1 MVNAMRYIRL
11 GVCICILLFVHNQIL
26 MADEAVNTDSITTEY
41 IRSIYIEKPKCA
53 LKLLDVAE
61 NKNSMPLRVI
71 DELRSLSYR
80 NLFMNK
86 LAYVYARKSYVLDSV
101 YQKDP
106 EHLLKMTVYLAELSF
121 LMSKYN
127 ESMNYALDGI
137 AQSKRLEDRV
147 SEARL
152 LYCIGENNRMLSF
165 KDKAYDYFDSAI
177 DLLKGRKGVKEIG
190 MLSSFYGGKM
200 SYLMTD
206 SLYEDASVMA
216 LEREKQIKKLETLP
230 DVPKGL
236 VDMQYGYLY
245 SKWAYN
251 CYMEKKYEQAEKY
264 FAMYQSTEYSR
275 TPDGKMYSIPY
286 LLVSKHYKQVID
298 NCQEFK
304 ELMRKQQDTI
314 NTQYMNV
321 LEREVQAYMGMGNY
335 KEAAVLQGAIIAI
348 TDSINNRDK
357 ENAALELNTMY
368 NTSEKE
374 DYIAKQAF
382 QLKIRNITLTF
393 LTCITLLALFVLWRM
408 WRFNHIIR
416 YKNKILAKFIN
427 ERLARKKD
435 GQSLNVDEQLMISQD
450 IEDESILFDN
460 QEEVADEASK
470 VSGEE
475 EENKKIFVELNRIVV
490 QDQLYLSSELS
501 REDLAQLVHLNNA
514 RFARMIKECTGTNF
528 NGYINDLRID
538 HAIKLL
544 KLHPNYTIR
553 AIADEAGFNSTP
565 ILYNLFKKKTGMTPY
580 EFKKAHESLK
590 NYAVQ
595 CSCMVKQFPVL
606 SVYSNK

>member
-1 MVNAMRYIRL
+1 MRYIRL

-26 MADEAVNTDSITTEY
+26 MADEGTNADSITTEY

-61 NKNSMPLRVI
+61 NKKSMPLRVI

-251 CYMEKKYEQAEKY
+251 CYMEKKYGQAEKY

-286 LLVSKHYKQVID
+286 LLASKHYKQVID
-298 NCQEFK
+298 NSQEFK

-314 NTQYMNV
+314 NAQYMNV

-335 KEAAVLQGAIIAI
+335 KEAAILQGAIIAI

-368 NTSEKE
+368 DTSEKE

-382 QLKIRNITLTF
+382 QLKVRNITLTF
-393 LTCITLLALFVLWRM
+393 LTCITLLTLFVLWRM

-435 GQSLNVDEQLMISQD
+435 SQSLDIDEQLMISQD
-450 IEDESILFDN
+450 IEDESILFGD
-460 QEEVADEASK
+460 QEEISDETGKA
-470 VSGEE
+470 SGEE
-475 EENKKIFVELNRIVV
+475 EENKKIFIELNRIVV

-538 HAIKLL
+538 YAIKLL

-553 AIADEAGFNSTP
+553 AIADEVGFNSTP

-580 EFKKAHESLK
+580 EFKKAQESL
-590 NYAVQ
+590 
-595 CSCMVKQFPVL
+595 
-606 SVYSNK
+606 

>member
-1 MVNAMRYIRL
+1 MVDAMRYIRL

-26 MADEAVNTDSITTEY
+26 MADEATNADSITTEY

-61 NKNSMPLRVI
+61 NKKSMPLRVI

-106 EHLLKMTVYLAELSF
+106 GHLLKMTVYLAELSF

-177 DLLKGRKGVKEIG
+177 DLLKGRKGVKEIE

-251 CYMEKKYEQAEKY
+251 CYMEKKYGQAEKY

-286 LLVSKHYKQVID
+286 LLASKHYKQVID
-298 NCQEFK
+298 NSQEFK

-314 NTQYMNV
+314 NAQYMNV

-335 KEAAVLQGAIIAI
+335 KEAAILQGAIIAI

-368 NTSEKE
+368 DTSEKE

-382 QLKIRNITLTF
+382 QLKVRNITLTF
-393 LTCITLLALFVLWRM
+393 LTCITLLTLFVLWRM

-435 GQSLNVDEQLMISQD
+435 SQSLDIDEQLMISQD
-450 IEDESILFDN
+450 IEDESILFGD
-460 QEEVADEASK
+460 QEEISDETGKA
-470 VSGEE
+470 SGEE
-475 EENKKIFVELNRIVV
+475 EENKKIFIELNRIVV

-538 HAIKLL
+538 YAIKLL

-553 AIADEAGFNSTP
+553 AIADEVGFNSTP

-580 EFKKAHESLK
+580 EFKKAQESL
-590 NYAVQ
+590 
-595 CSCMVKQFPVL
+595 
-606 SVYSNK
+606 

>member
-1 MVNAMRYIRL
+1 MRYIRL

-580 EFKKAHESLK
+580 EFKKTQESLG
-590 NYAVQ
+590 
-595 CSCMVKQFPVL
+595 
-606 SVYSNK
+606 

>member
-26 MADEAVNTDSITTEY
+26 MADEATNADSITTEY

-61 NKNSMPLRVI
+61 NKKSMPLRVI

-286 LLVSKHYKQVID
+286 LLASKHYKQVID
-298 NCQEFK
+298 NSQEFK

-314 NTQYMNV
+314 NAQYMNV
-321 LEREVQAYMGMGNY
+321 LEREVQAHMGMGNY
-335 KEAAVLQGAIIAI
+335 KEAAILQGAIIAI

-368 NTSEKE
+368 DTSEKE

-382 QLKIRNITLTF
+382 QLKVRNITLTF
-393 LTCITLLALFVLWRM
+393 LTCITLLTLFVLWRM

-435 GQSLNVDEQLMISQD
+435 SQSLDIDEQLMISQD
-450 IEDESILFDN
+450 IEDESILFDD
-460 QEEVADEASK
+460 QEEISDGTGKA
-470 VSGEE
+470 SGEE
-475 EENKKIFVELNRIVV
+475 EENKKIFIELNRIVV

-514 RFARMIKECTGTNF
+514 RFARMIKECTGANF

-538 HAIKLL
+538 YAIKLL

-553 AIADEAGFNSTP
+553 AIADEVGFNSTP

-580 EFKKAHESLK
+580 EFKKAQEYL
-590 NYAVQ
+590 
-595 CSCMVKQFPVL
+595 
-606 SVYSNK
+606 

>member
-26 MADEAVNTDSITTEY
+26 MADEATNADSITTEY

-61 NKNSMPLRVI
+61 NKKSMPLRVI

-286 LLVSKHYKQVID
+286 LLASKHYKQVID
-298 NCQEFK
+298 NSQEFK

-314 NTQYMNV
+314 NAQYMNV
-321 LEREVQAYMGMGNY
+321 LEREVQAHMGMGNY
-335 KEAAVLQGAIIAI
+335 KEAAILQGAIIAI

-368 NTSEKE
+368 DTSEKE

-382 QLKIRNITLTF
+382 QLKVRNITLTF
-393 LTCITLLALFVLWRM
+393 LTCITLLTLFVLWRM

-435 GQSLNVDEQLMISQD
+435 SQPLDIDEQLMISQD
-450 IEDESILFDN
+450 IEDESILFDD
-460 QEEVADEASK
+460 QEEISDETGKA
-470 VSGEE
+470 SGEE
-475 EENKKIFVELNRIVV
+475 EENKKIFIELNRIVV

-538 HAIKLL
+538 YAIKLL

-553 AIADEAGFNSTP
+553 AIADEVGFNSTP

-580 EFKKAHESLK
+580 EFKKAQESL
-590 NYAVQ
+590 
-595 CSCMVKQFPVL
+595 
-606 SVYSNK
+606 

>member
-1 MVNAMRYIRL
+1 MVDAMRYIRL

-26 MADEAVNTDSITTEY
+26 MADEATNADSITTEY

-61 NKNSMPLRVI
+61 NKKSMPLRVI

-286 LLVSKHYKQVID
+286 LLASKHYKQVID
-298 NCQEFK
+298 NSQEFK

-314 NTQYMNV
+314 NAQYMNV

-335 KEAAVLQGAIIAI
+335 KEAAILQGAIIAI

-368 NTSEKE
+368 DTSEKE

-382 QLKIRNITLTF
+382 QLKVRNITLTF
-393 LTCITLLALFVLWRM
+393 LTCITLLTLFVLWRM

-435 GQSLNVDEQLMISQD
+435 SQSLDIDEQLMISQD
-450 IEDESILFDN
+450 IEDESILFDD
-460 QEEVADEASK
+460 QEEISDETGKA
-470 VSGEE
+470 SGEE
-475 EENKKIFVELNRIVV
+475 EENKKIFIELNRIVV

-538 HAIKLL
+538 YAIKLL

-553 AIADEAGFNSTP
+553 AIADEVGFNSTP

-580 EFKKAHESLK
+580 EFKKAQESL
-590 NYAVQ
+590 
-595 CSCMVKQFPVL
+595 
-606 SVYSNK
+606 

>member
-1 MVNAMRYIRL
+1 MVDAMRYIRL

-26 MADEAVNTDSITTEY
+26 MADEVTNADSITTEY

-61 NKNSMPLRVI
+61 NKKSMPLRVI

-251 CYMEKKYEQAEKY
+251 CYMEKKYGQAEKY

-286 LLVSKHYKQVID
+286 LLASKHYKQVID
-298 NCQEFK
+298 NSQEFK

-314 NTQYMNV
+314 NAQYMKV

-335 KEAAVLQGAIIAI
+335 KEAAILQGAIIAI

-368 NTSEKE
+368 DTSEKE

-382 QLKIRNITLTF
+382 QLKVRNITLTF
-393 LTCITLLALFVLWRM
+393 LTCITLLTLFVLWRM

-435 GQSLNVDEQLMISQD
+435 SQSLDIDEQLMISQD
-450 IEDESILFDN
+450 IEDESILFGD
-460 QEEVADEASK
+460 QEEISDETGKA
-470 VSGEE
+470 SGEE
-475 EENKKIFVELNRIVV
+475 EENKKIFIELNRIVV

-538 HAIKLL
+538 YAIKLL

-553 AIADEAGFNSTP
+553 AIADEVGFNSTP

-580 EFKKAHESLK
+580 EFKKAQESL
-590 NYAVQ
+590 
-595 CSCMVKQFPVL
+595 
-606 SVYSNK
+606 

>member
-1 MVNAMRYIRL
+1 MRYIRL

-26 MADEAVNTDSITTEY
+26 MADEATNADSITTEY

-61 NKNSMPLRVI
+61 NKKSMPLRVI

-106 EHLLKMTVYLAELSF
+106 GHLLKMTVYLAELSF

-177 DLLKGRKGVKEIG
+177 DLLKGRKGVKEIE

-251 CYMEKKYEQAEKY
+251 CYMEKKYGQAEKY

-286 LLVSKHYKQVID
+286 LLASKHYKQVID
-298 NCQEFK
+298 NSQEFK

-314 NTQYMNV
+314 NAQYMNV

-335 KEAAVLQGAIIAI
+335 KEAAILQGAIIAI

-368 NTSEKE
+368 DTSEKE

-382 QLKIRNITLTF
+382 QLKVRNITLTF
-393 LTCITLLALFVLWRM
+393 LTCITLLTLFVLWRM

-435 GQSLNVDEQLMISQD
+435 SQSLDIDEQLMISQD
-450 IEDESILFDN
+450 IEDESILFDD
-460 QEEVADEASK
+460 QEEISDETGKA
-470 VSGEE
+470 SGEE
-475 EENKKIFVELNRIVV
+475 EENKKIFIELNRIVV

-538 HAIKLL
+538 YAIKLL

-553 AIADEAGFNSTP
+553 AIADEVGFNSTP

-580 EFKKAHESLK
+580 EFKKAQESL
-590 NYAVQ
+590 
-595 CSCMVKQFPVL
+595 
-606 SVYSNK
+606 

>member
-26 MADEAVNTDSITTEY
+26 MADEATNADSITTEY

-61 NKNSMPLRVI
+61 NKKSMPLRVI

-206 SLYEDASVMA
+206 SLYEDASVIA

-286 LLVSKHYKQVID
+286 LLASKHYKQVID
-298 NCQEFK
+298 NSQEFK

-314 NTQYMNV
+314 NAQYMNV
-321 LEREVQAYMGMGNY
+321 LEREVQAHMGMGNY
-335 KEAAVLQGAIIAI
+335 KEAAILQGAIIAI

-368 NTSEKE
+368 DTSEKE

-382 QLKIRNITLTF
+382 QLKVRNITLTF
-393 LTCITLLALFVLWRM
+393 LTCITLLTLFVLWRM

-435 GQSLNVDEQLMISQD
+435 SQSLDIDEQLMISQD
-450 IEDESILFDN
+450 IEDESILFDD
-460 QEEVADEASK
+460 QEEISDETGKA
-470 VSGEE
+470 SGEE
-475 EENKKIFVELNRIVV
+475 EENKKIFIELNRIVV

-538 HAIKLL
+538 YAIKLL

-553 AIADEAGFNSTP
+553 AIADEVGFNSTP

-580 EFKKAHESLK
+580 EFKKAQESL
-590 NYAVQ
+590 
-595 CSCMVKQFPVL
+595 
-606 SVYSNK
+606 

>member
-26 MADEAVNTDSITTEY
+26 MADEATNADSITTEY

-61 NKNSMPLRVI
+61 NKKSMPLRVI

-286 LLVSKHYKQVID
+286 LLASKHYKQVID
-298 NCQEFK
+298 NSQEFK

-314 NTQYMNV
+314 NAQYMNL
-321 LEREVQAYMGMGNY
+321 LEREVQAHMGMGNY
-335 KEAAVLQGAIIAI
+335 KEAAILQGAIIAI

-368 NTSEKE
+368 DTSEKE

-382 QLKIRNITLTF
+382 QLKVRNITLTF
-393 LTCITLLALFVLWRM
+393 LTCITLLTLFVLWRM

-435 GQSLNVDEQLMISQD
+435 SQSLDIDEQLMISQD
-450 IEDESILFDN
+450 IEDESILFDD
-460 QEEVADEASK
+460 QEEISDGTGKA
-470 VSGEE
+470 SGEE
-475 EENKKIFVELNRIVV
+475 EENKKIFIELNRIVV

-538 HAIKLL
+538 YAIKLL

-553 AIADEAGFNSTP
+553 AIADEVGFNSTP

-580 EFKKAHESLK
+580 EFKKAQESL
-590 NYAVQ
+590 
-595 CSCMVKQFPVL
+595 
-606 SVYSNK
+606 

>member
-1 MVNAMRYIRL
+1 MRYIRL

-251 CYMEKKYEQAEKY
+251 CYMEKKYGQAEKY

-580 EFKKAHESLK
+580 EFKKAQESL
-590 NYAVQ
+590 
-595 CSCMVKQFPVL
+595 
-606 SVYSNK
+606 

>member
-1 MVNAMRYIRL
+1 MRYIRL

-26 MADEAVNTDSITTEY
+26 MADEATNADSITTEY

-61 NKNSMPLRVI
+61 NKKSMPLRVI

-286 LLVSKHYKQVID
+286 LLASKYYKQVID

-314 NTQYMNV
+314 NAQYMNV
-321 LEREVQAYMGMGNY
+321 LEREVQAHMGMGNY
-335 KEAAVLQGAIIAI
+335 KEAAILQGAIIAI

-368 NTSEKE
+368 DTSEKE

-382 QLKIRNITLTF
+382 QLKVRNITLTF
-393 LTCITLLALFVLWRM
+393 LTCITLLTLFVLWRM

-435 GQSLNVDEQLMISQD
+435 SQSLDIDEQLMISQD
-450 IEDESILFDN
+450 IEDESILFDD
-460 QEEVADEASK
+460 QEEISDGTGKA
-470 VSGEE
+470 SGEE
-475 EENKKIFVELNRIVV
+475 EENKKIFIELNRIVV

-538 HAIKLL
+538 YAIKLL

-553 AIADEAGFNSTP
+553 AIADEVGFNSTP

-580 EFKKAHESLK
+580 EFKKAQESL
-590 NYAVQ
+590 
-595 CSCMVKQFPVL
+595 
-606 SVYSNK
+606 

>member
-580 EFKKAHESLK
+580 EFKKTQESLG
-590 NYAVQ
+590 
-595 CSCMVKQFPVL
+595 
-606 SVYSNK
+606 

>member
-1 MVNAMRYIRL
+1 MVDAMRYIRL

-26 MADEAVNTDSITTEY
+26 MADEATNADSITTEY

-61 NKNSMPLRVI
+61 NKKSMPLRVI

-251 CYMEKKYEQAEKY
+251 CYMEKKYGQAEKY

-286 LLVSKHYKQVID
+286 LLASKHYKQVID
-298 NCQEFK
+298 NSQEFK

-314 NTQYMNV
+314 NAQYMNV

-335 KEAAVLQGAIIAI
+335 KEAAILQGAIIAI

-368 NTSEKE
+368 DTSEKE

-382 QLKIRNITLTF
+382 QLKVRNITLTF
-393 LTCITLLALFVLWRM
+393 LTCITLLTLFVLWRM

-435 GQSLNVDEQLMISQD
+435 SQSLDIDEQLMISQD
-450 IEDESILFDN
+450 IEDESFLFGD
-460 QEEVADEASK
+460 QEEISDETGKA
-470 VSGEE
+470 SGEE
-475 EENKKIFVELNRIVV
+475 EENKKIFIELNRIVV

-538 HAIKLL
+538 YAIKLL

-553 AIADEAGFNSTP
+553 AIADEVGFNSTP

-580 EFKKAHESLK
+580 EFKKAQESL
-590 NYAVQ
+590 
-595 CSCMVKQFPVL
+595 
-606 SVYSNK
+606 

>member
-137 AQSKRLEDRV
+137 AQSKRLEDRM

-580 EFKKAHESLK
+580 EFKKAQESL
-590 NYAVQ
+590 
-595 CSCMVKQFPVL
+595 
-606 SVYSNK
+606 

>member
-1 MVNAMRYIRL
+1 MVDAMRYIRL

-26 MADEAVNTDSITTEY
+26 MADEATNADSITTEY

-61 NKNSMPLRVI
+61 NKKSMPLRVI

-251 CYMEKKYEQAEKY
+251 CYMEKKYGQAEKY

-286 LLVSKHYKQVID
+286 LLASKHYKQVID
-298 NCQEFK
+298 NSQEFK

-314 NTQYMNV
+314 NAQYMNV

-335 KEAAVLQGAIIAI
+335 KEAAILQGAIIAI

-368 NTSEKE
+368 DTSEKE

-382 QLKIRNITLTF
+382 QLKVRNITLTF
-393 LTCITLLALFVLWRM
+393 FDVYYTVDFVCIMA
-408 WRFNHIIR
+408 
-416 YKNKILAKFIN
+416 Y
-427 ERLARKKD
+427 
-435 GQSLNVDEQLMISQD
+435 
-450 IEDESILFDN
+450 
-460 QEEVADEASK
+460 VA
-470 VSGEE
+470 
-475 EENKKIFVELNRIVV
+475 F
-490 QDQLYLSSELS
+490 Q
-501 REDLAQLVHLNNA
+501 
-514 RFARMIKECTGTNF
+514 
-528 NGYINDLRID
+528 
-538 HAIKLL
+538 
-544 KLHPNYTIR
+544 
-553 AIADEAGFNSTP
+553 
-565 ILYNLFKKKTGMTPY
+565 PY
-580 EFKKAHESLK
+580 
-590 NYAVQ
+590 YQ
-595 CSCMVKQFPVL
+595 I
-606 SVYSNK
+606 

>member
-1 MVNAMRYIRL
+1 MRYIRL

-26 MADEAVNTDSITTEY
+26 MADEATNADSITTEY

-61 NKNSMPLRVI
+61 NKKSMPLRVI

-101 YQKDP
+101 YQKDT

-251 CYMEKKYEQAEKY
+251 CYMEKKYGQAEKY

-286 LLVSKHYKQVID
+286 LLASKHYKQVID
-298 NCQEFK
+298 NSQEFK

-314 NTQYMNV
+314 NAQYMNV

-335 KEAAVLQGAIIAI
+335 KEAAILQGAIIAI

-368 NTSEKE
+368 DTSEKE

-382 QLKIRNITLTF
+382 QLKVRNITLTF
-393 LTCITLLALFVLWRM
+393 LTCITLLTLFVLWRM

-435 GQSLNVDEQLMISQD
+435 SQSLDIDEQLMISQD
-450 IEDESILFDN
+450 IEDESILFGD
-460 QEEVADEASK
+460 QEEISDETGKA
-470 VSGEE
+470 SGEE
-475 EENKKIFVELNRIVV
+475 EENKKIFIELNRIVV

-538 HAIKLL
+538 YAIKLL

-553 AIADEAGFNSTP
+553 AIADEVGFNSTP

-580 EFKKAHESLK
+580 EFKKAQESL
-590 NYAVQ
+590 
-595 CSCMVKQFPVL
+595 
-606 SVYSNK
+606 

>member
-1 MVNAMRYIRL
+1 MRYIRL

-26 MADEAVNTDSITTEY
+26 MADEATNADSITTEY

-61 NKNSMPLRVI
+61 NKKSMPLRVI

-286 LLVSKHYKQVID
+286 LLASKHYKQVID

-314 NTQYMNV
+314 NAQYMNV

-335 KEAAVLQGAIIAI
+335 KEAAILQGAIIAI

-368 NTSEKE
+368 DTSEKE

-382 QLKIRNITLTF
+382 QLKVRNITLTF
-393 LTCITLLALFVLWRM
+393 LTCITLLTLFVLWRM

-435 GQSLNVDEQLMISQD
+435 SQSLDIDEQLMISQD
-450 IEDESILFDN
+450 IEDESILFGD
-460 QEEVADEASK
+460 QEEISDETGKA
-470 VSGEE
+470 SGEE
-475 EENKKIFVELNRIVV
+475 EENKKIFIELNRIVV

-538 HAIKLL
+538 YAIKLL

-553 AIADEAGFNSTP
+553 AIADEVGFNSTP

-580 EFKKAHESLK
+580 EFKKAQESL
-590 NYAVQ
+590 
-595 CSCMVKQFPVL
+595 
-606 SVYSNK
+606 

>member
-26 MADEAVNTDSITTEY
+26 MADEATNADSITTEY

-61 NKNSMPLRVI
+61 NKKSMPLRVI

-286 LLVSKHYKQVID
+286 LLASKHYKQVID
-298 NCQEFK
+298 NSQEFK

-314 NTQYMNV
+314 NAQYMNV

-335 KEAAVLQGAIIAI
+335 KEAAILQGAIIAI

-368 NTSEKE
+368 DTSEKE

-382 QLKIRNITLTF
+382 QLKVRNITLTF
-393 LTCITLLALFVLWRM
+393 LTCITLLTLFVLWRM

-435 GQSLNVDEQLMISQD
+435 SQSLDIDEQLMISQD
-450 IEDESILFDN
+450 IEDESILFDD
-460 QEEVADEASK
+460 QEEISDGTGKA
-470 VSGEE
+470 SGEE
-475 EENKKIFVELNRIVV
+475 EENKKIFIELNRIVV

-538 HAIKLL
+538 YAIKLL

-553 AIADEAGFNSTP
+553 AIADEVGFNSTP

-580 EFKKAHESLK
+580 EFKKAQESL
-590 NYAVQ
+590 
-595 CSCMVKQFPVL
+595 
-606 SVYSNK
+606 

>member
-1 MVNAMRYIRL
+1 MRYIRL

-26 MADEAVNTDSITTEY
+26 MADEATNTDSITTEY

-61 NKNSMPLRVI
+61 NKKSMPLRVI

-286 LLVSKHYKQVID
+286 LLASKHYKQVID

-314 NTQYMNV
+314 NAQYMNV
-321 LEREVQAYMGMGNY
+321 LEREVQAHMGMGNY
-335 KEAAVLQGAIIAI
+335 KEAAILQGAIIAI

-368 NTSEKE
+368 DTSEKE

-382 QLKIRNITLTF
+382 QLKVRNITLTF
-393 LTCITLLALFVLWRM
+393 LTCITLLTLFVLWRM

-435 GQSLNVDEQLMISQD
+435 SQSLNVDEQLMISQD

-580 EFKKAHESLK
+580 EFKKAQESL
-590 NYAVQ
+590 
-595 CSCMVKQFPVL
+595 
-606 SVYSNK
+606 

>member
-1 MVNAMRYIRL
+1 MVDAMRYIRL

-26 MADEAVNTDSITTEY
+26 MADEATNADSITTEY

-61 NKNSMPLRVI
+61 NKKSMPLRVI

-101 YQKDP
+101 YQEDP

-251 CYMEKKYEQAEKY
+251 CYMEKKYGQAEKY

-286 LLVSKHYKQVID
+286 LLASKHYKQVID
-298 NCQEFK
+298 NSQEFK

-314 NTQYMNV
+314 NAQYMNV

-335 KEAAVLQGAIIAI
+335 KEAAILQGAIIAI

-368 NTSEKE
+368 DTSEKE

-382 QLKIRNITLTF
+382 QLKVRNITLTF
-393 LTCITLLALFVLWRM
+393 LTCITLLTLFVLWRM

-435 GQSLNVDEQLMISQD
+435 SQSLDIDEQLMISQD
-450 IEDESILFDN
+450 IEDESILFGD
-460 QEEVADEASK
+460 QEEISDETGKA
-470 VSGEE
+470 SGEE
-475 EENKKIFVELNRIVV
+475 EENKKIFIELNRIVV

-538 HAIKLL
+538 YAIKLL

-553 AIADEAGFNSTP
+553 AIADEVGFNSTP

-580 EFKKAHESLK
+580 EFKKAQESL
-590 NYAVQ
+590 
-595 CSCMVKQFPVL
+595 
-606 SVYSNK
+606 

>member
-1 MVNAMRYIRL
+1 MRYIRL

-26 MADEAVNTDSITTEY
+26 MADEATNADSITTEY

-61 NKNSMPLRVI
+61 NKKAMPLRVI

-251 CYMEKKYEQAEKY
+251 CYMEKKYGQAEKY

-286 LLVSKHYKQVID
+286 LLASKHYKQVID
-298 NCQEFK
+298 NSQEFK

-314 NTQYMNV
+314 NAQYMNV

-335 KEAAVLQGAIIAI
+335 KEAAILQGAIIAI

-368 NTSEKE
+368 DTSEKE

-382 QLKIRNITLTF
+382 QLKVRNITLTF
-393 LTCITLLALFVLWRM
+393 LTCITLLTLFVLWRM

-435 GQSLNVDEQLMISQD
+435 SQSLDIDEQLMISQD
-450 IEDESILFDN
+450 IEDESILFGD
-460 QEEVADEASK
+460 QEEISDETGKA
-470 VSGEE
+470 SGEE
-475 EENKKIFVELNRIVV
+475 EENKKIFIELNRIVV

-538 HAIKLL
+538 YAIKLL

-553 AIADEAGFNSTP
+553 AIADEVGFNSTP

-580 EFKKAHESLK
+580 EFKKAQESL
-590 NYAVQ
+590 
-595 CSCMVKQFPVL
+595 
-606 SVYSNK
+606 

>member
-1 MVNAMRYIRL
+1 MTDKMVVNAMRYIRL

-26 MADEAVNTDSITTEY
+26 MADEATNTDSITTEY

-61 NKNSMPLRVI
+61 NKKSMPLRVI

-314 NTQYMNV
+314 NAQYMNV
-321 LEREVQAYMGMGNY
+321 LEREVQAHMGMGNY
-335 KEAAVLQGAIIAI
+335 KEAAILQGAIIAI

-368 NTSEKE
+368 DTSEKE

-382 QLKIRNITLTF
+382 QLKVRNITLTF
-393 LTCITLLALFVLWRM
+393 LTCITLLTLFVLWRM

-435 GQSLNVDEQLMISQD
+435 SQSLNVDEQLMISQD

-580 EFKKAHESLK
+580 EFKKAQESL
-590 NYAVQ
+590 
-595 CSCMVKQFPVL
+595 
-606 SVYSNK
+606 

>member
-1 MVNAMRYIRL
+1 MRYIRL

-26 MADEAVNTDSITTEY
+26 MADEATNADSITTEY

-61 NKNSMPLRVI
+61 NKKSMPLRVI

-251 CYMEKKYEQAEKY
+251 CYMEKKYGQAEKY

-286 LLVSKHYKQVID
+286 LLASKHYKQVID
-298 NCQEFK
+298 NSQEFK

-314 NTQYMNV
+314 NAQYMNV

-335 KEAAVLQGAIIAI
+335 KEAAILQGAIIAI

-368 NTSEKE
+368 DTSEKE

-382 QLKIRNITLTF
+382 QLKVRNITLTF
-393 LTCITLLALFVLWRM
+393 LTCITLLTLFVLWRM

-435 GQSLNVDEQLMISQD
+435 SQSLDIDEQLMISQD
-450 IEDESILFDN
+450 IEDESILFGD
-460 QEEVADEASK
+460 QEEISDETGK
-470 VSGEE
+470 GSGEE
-475 EENKKIFVELNRIVV
+475 EENKKIFIELNRIVV

-538 HAIKLL
+538 YAIKLL

-553 AIADEAGFNSTP
+553 AIADEVGFNSTP

-580 EFKKAHESLK
+580 EFKKAQESL
-590 NYAVQ
+590 
-595 CSCMVKQFPVL
+595 
-606 SVYSNK
+606 

>member
-26 MADEAVNTDSITTEY
+26 MADEATNADSITTEY

-61 NKNSMPLRVI
+61 NKKSMPLRVI

-251 CYMEKKYEQAEKY
+251 CYMEKKYGQAEKY

-286 LLVSKHYKQVID
+286 LLASKHYKQVID
-298 NCQEFK
+298 NSQEFK

-314 NTQYMNV
+314 NAQYMNV

-335 KEAAVLQGAIIAI
+335 KEAAILQGAIIAI

-368 NTSEKE
+368 DTSEKE

-382 QLKIRNITLTF
+382 QLKVRNITLTF
-393 LTCITLLALFVLWRM
+393 LTCITLLTLFVLWRM

-435 GQSLNVDEQLMISQD
+435 SQSLDIDEQLMISQD
-450 IEDESILFDN
+450 IEDESILFGD
-460 QEEVADEASK
+460 QEEISDETGKA
-470 VSGEE
+470 SGEE
-475 EENKKIFVELNRIVV
+475 EENKKIFIELNRIVV

-538 HAIKLL
+538 YAIKLL

-553 AIADEAGFNSTP
+553 AIADEVGFNSTP

-580 EFKKAHESLK
+580 EFKKAQESL
-590 NYAVQ
+590 
-595 CSCMVKQFPVL
+595 
-606 SVYSNK
+606 

>member
-26 MADEAVNTDSITTEY
+26 MADEATNADSITTEY

-61 NKNSMPLRVI
+61 NKKSMPLRVI

-216 LEREKQIKKLETLP
+216 LESEKQIKKLETLP

-286 LLVSKHYKQVID
+286 LLASKHYKQVID
-298 NCQEFK
+298 NSQEFK

-314 NTQYMNV
+314 NAQYMNV
-321 LEREVQAYMGMGNY
+321 LEREVQAHMGMGNY
-335 KEAAVLQGAIIAI
+335 KEAAILQGAIIAI

-368 NTSEKE
+368 DTSEKE

-382 QLKIRNITLTF
+382 QLKVRNITLTF
-393 LTCITLLALFVLWRM
+393 LTCITLLTLFVLWRM

-435 GQSLNVDEQLMISQD
+435 SQSLDIDEQLMISQD
-450 IEDESILFDN
+450 IEDESILFDD
-460 QEEVADEASK
+460 QEEISDGTGKA
-470 VSGEE
+470 SGEE
-475 EENKKIFVELNRIVV
+475 EENKKIFIELNRIVV

-538 HAIKLL
+538 YAIKLL

-553 AIADEAGFNSTP
+553 AIADEVGFNSTP

-580 EFKKAHESLK
+580 EFKKAQESL
-590 NYAVQ
+590 
-595 CSCMVKQFPVL
+595 
-606 SVYSNK
+606 

>member
-1 MVNAMRYIRL
+1 MVDAMRYIRL

-26 MADEAVNTDSITTEY
+26 MADEATNADSITTEY

-61 NKNSMPLRVI
+61 NKKSMPLRVI

-251 CYMEKKYEQAEKY
+251 CYMEKKYGQAEKY

-286 LLVSKHYKQVID
+286 LLASKHYKQVID
-298 NCQEFK
+298 NSQEFK

-314 NTQYMNV
+314 NAQYMNV

-335 KEAAVLQGAIIAI
+335 KEAAILQGAIIAI
-348 TDSINNRDK
+348 TDGINNRDK

-368 NTSEKE
+368 DTSEKE

-382 QLKIRNITLTF
+382 QLKVRNITLTF
-393 LTCITLLALFVLWRM
+393 LTCITLLTLFVLWRM

-435 GQSLNVDEQLMISQD
+435 SQSLDIDEQLMISQD
-450 IEDESILFDN
+450 IEDESILFGD
-460 QEEVADEASK
+460 QEEISDETGKA
-470 VSGEE
+470 SGEE
-475 EENKKIFVELNRIVV
+475 EENKKIFIELNRIVV

-538 HAIKLL
+538 YAIKLL

-553 AIADEAGFNSTP
+553 AIADEVGFNSTP

-580 EFKKAHESLK
+580 EFKKAQESL
-590 NYAVQ
+590 
-595 CSCMVKQFPVL
+595 
-606 SVYSNK
+606 

>member
-1 MVNAMRYIRL
+1 MVDAMRYIRL

-26 MADEAVNTDSITTEY
+26 MADEATNADSITTEY

-61 NKNSMPLRVI
+61 NKKSMPLRVI

-251 CYMEKKYEQAEKY
+251 CYMEKKYGQAEKY

-286 LLVSKHYKQVID
+286 LLASKHYKQVID
-298 NCQEFK
+298 NSQEFK

-314 NTQYMNV
+314 NAQYMNV

-335 KEAAVLQGAIIAI
+335 KEAAILQGAIIAI

-368 NTSEKE
+368 DTSEKE

-382 QLKIRNITLTF
+382 QLKVRNITLTF
-393 LTCITLLALFVLWRM
+393 LTCITLLTLFVLWRM

-435 GQSLNVDEQLMISQD
+435 SQSLDIDEQLMISQD
-450 IEDESILFDN
+450 IEDESILFGD
-460 QEEVADEASK
+460 QEEISDETGKA
-470 VSGEE
+470 SGEE
-475 EENKKIFVELNRIVV
+475 EENKKIFIELNRIVV

-538 HAIKLL
+538 YAIKLL

-553 AIADEAGFNSTP
+553 AIADEVRFNSTP

-580 EFKKAHESLK
+580 EFKKAQESL
-590 NYAVQ
+590 
-595 CSCMVKQFPVL
+595 
-606 SVYSNK
+606 

>member
-1 MVNAMRYIRL
+1 MRYIRL

-26 MADEAVNTDSITTEY
+26 MADEATNADSITTEY

-61 NKNSMPLRVI
+61 NKKSMPLRVI

-165 KDKAYDYFDSAI
+165 KDKAYDYFDFAI

-251 CYMEKKYEQAEKY
+251 CYMEKKYVQAEKY

-286 LLVSKHYKQVID
+286 LLASKYYKQVID

-314 NTQYMNV
+314 NAQYMNV
-321 LEREVQAYMGMGNY
+321 LEREVQAHMGMGNY
-335 KEAAVLQGAIIAI
+335 KEAAILQGAIIAI

-368 NTSEKE
+368 DTSEKE

-382 QLKIRNITLTF
+382 QLKVRNITLTF
-393 LTCITLLALFVLWRM
+393 LTCITLLTLFVLWRM

-427 ERLARKKD
+427 ERLARMKD
-435 GQSLNVDEQLMISQD
+435 SQSLDIDEQLMISQD
-450 IEDESILFDN
+450 IEDESILFDD
-460 QEEVADEASK
+460 QEEISDETGK

-475 EENKKIFVELNRIVV
+475 EENKKIFIELNRIVV

-538 HAIKLL
+538 YAIKLL

-580 EFKKAHESLK
+580 EFKKAQESL
-590 NYAVQ
+590 
-595 CSCMVKQFPVL
+595 
-606 SVYSNK
+606 

>member
-1 MVNAMRYIRL
+1 MRYIRL

-26 MADEAVNTDSITTEY
+26 MADEATNADSITTEY

-61 NKNSMPLRVI
+61 NKKSMPLRVI

-251 CYMEKKYEQAEKY
+251 CYMEKKYGQAEKY

-286 LLVSKHYKQVID
+286 LLASKHYKQVID
-298 NCQEFK
+298 NSQEFK

-314 NTQYMNV
+314 NAQYMNV

-335 KEAAVLQGAIIAI
+335 KEAAILQGAIIAI

-368 NTSEKE
+368 DTSEKE

-382 QLKIRNITLTF
+382 QLKVRNITLTF
-393 LTCITLLALFVLWRM
+393 LTCITLLTLFVLWRM

-416 YKNKILAKFIN
+416 YKNKILAKFTK
-427 ERLARKKD
+427 ERFAMKKD
-435 GQSLNVDEQLMISQD
+435 SQSLDIDEQLMISQD
-450 IEDESILFDN
+450 IEDESILFGD
-460 QEEVADEASK
+460 QEEISDETGKA
-470 VSGEE
+470 SGEE
-475 EENKKIFVELNRIVV
+475 EENKKIFIELNRIVV

-538 HAIKLL
+538 YAIKLL

-553 AIADEAGFNSTP
+553 AIADEVGFNSTP

-580 EFKKAHESLK
+580 EFKKAQESL
-590 NYAVQ
+590 
-595 CSCMVKQFPVL
+595 
-606 SVYSNK
+606 

>member
-1 MVNAMRYIRL
+1 MVDAMRYIRL

-26 MADEAVNTDSITTEY
+26 MADEATNADSITTEY

-61 NKNSMPLRVI
+61 NKKSMPLRVI
-71 DELRSLSYR
+71 NELRSLSYR

-251 CYMEKKYEQAEKY
+251 CYMEKKYGQAEKY

-286 LLVSKHYKQVID
+286 LLASKHYKQVID
-298 NCQEFK
+298 NSQEFK

-314 NTQYMNV
+314 NAQYMNV

-335 KEAAVLQGAIIAI
+335 KEAAILQGAIIAI

-368 NTSEKE
+368 DTSEKE

-382 QLKIRNITLTF
+382 QLKVRNITLTF
-393 LTCITLLALFVLWRM
+393 LTCITLLTLFVLWRM

-435 GQSLNVDEQLMISQD
+435 SQSLDIDEQLMISQD
-450 IEDESILFDN
+450 IEDESILFGD
-460 QEEVADEASK
+460 QEEISDETGKA
-470 VSGEE
+470 SGEE
-475 EENKKIFVELNRIVV
+475 EENKKIFIELNRIVV

-538 HAIKLL
+538 YAIKLL

-553 AIADEAGFNSTP
+553 AIADEVGFNSTP

-580 EFKKAHESLK
+580 EFKKAQESL
-590 NYAVQ
+590 
-595 CSCMVKQFPVL
+595 
-606 SVYSNK
+606 

>member
-1 MVNAMRYIRL
+1 MRYIRL

-26 MADEAVNTDSITTEY
+26 MADEATNADSITTEY

-61 NKNSMPLRVI
+61 NKKSMPLRVI

-286 LLVSKHYKQVID
+286 LLASKHYKQVID

-314 NTQYMNV
+314 NAQYMNV
-321 LEREVQAYMGMGNY
+321 LEREVQAHMGMGNY
-335 KEAAVLQGAIIAI
+335 KEAAILQGAIIAI

-357 ENAALELNTMY
+357 ENAALELNTIY
-368 NTSEKE
+368 DTSEKE

-382 QLKIRNITLTF
+382 QLKVRNITLTF
-393 LTCITLLALFVLWRM
+393 LTCITLLTLFVLWRM

-435 GQSLNVDEQLMISQD
+435 SQSLDIDEQLMISQD
-450 IEDESILFDN
+450 IEDESILFDD
-460 QEEVADEASK
+460 QEEISDETGK

-475 EENKKIFVELNRIVV
+475 EENKKIFIELNRIVV

-538 HAIKLL
+538 YAIKLL

-580 EFKKAHESLK
+580 EFKKAQESL
-590 NYAVQ
+590 
-595 CSCMVKQFPVL
+595 
-606 SVYSNK
+606 

>member
-1 MVNAMRYIRL
+1 MVDAMRYIRL

-26 MADEAVNTDSITTEY
+26 MADEATNADSITTEY

-61 NKNSMPLRVI
+61 NKKSMPLRVI

-190 MLSSFYGGKM
+190 MFSSFYGGKM

-251 CYMEKKYEQAEKY
+251 CYMEKKYGQAEKY

-286 LLVSKHYKQVID
+286 LLASKHYKQVID
-298 NCQEFK
+298 NSQEFK

-314 NTQYMNV
+314 NAQYMNV

-335 KEAAVLQGAIIAI
+335 KEAAILQGAIIAI

-368 NTSEKE
+368 DTSEKE

-382 QLKIRNITLTF
+382 QLKVRNITLTF
-393 LTCITLLALFVLWRM
+393 LTCITLLTLFVLWRM

-435 GQSLNVDEQLMISQD
+435 SQSLDIDEQLMISQD
-450 IEDESILFDN
+450 IEDESILFGD
-460 QEEVADEASK
+460 QEEISDETGKA
-470 VSGEE
+470 SGEE
-475 EENKKIFVELNRIVV
+475 EENKKIFIELNRIVV

-538 HAIKLL
+538 YAIKLL

-553 AIADEAGFNSTP
+553 AIADEVGFNSTP

-580 EFKKAHESLK
+580 EFKKAQESL
-590 NYAVQ
+590 
-595 CSCMVKQFPVL
+595 
-606 SVYSNK
+606 

>member
-1 MVNAMRYIRL
+1 MVDAMRYIRL

-26 MADEAVNTDSITTEY
+26 MADEATNADSITTEY

-61 NKNSMPLRVI
+61 NKKSMPLRVI

-137 AQSKRLEDRV
+137 AQSKRLGDRV

-251 CYMEKKYEQAEKY
+251 CYMEKKYGQAEKY

-286 LLVSKHYKQVID
+286 LLASKHYKQVID
-298 NCQEFK
+298 NSQEFK

-314 NTQYMNV
+314 NAQYMNV

-335 KEAAVLQGAIIAI
+335 KEAAILQGAIIAI

-368 NTSEKE
+368 DTSEKE

-382 QLKIRNITLTF
+382 QLKVRNITLTF
-393 LTCITLLALFVLWRM
+393 LTCITLLTLFVLWRM

-435 GQSLNVDEQLMISQD
+435 SQSLDIDEQLMISQD
-450 IEDESILFDN
+450 IEDESILFGD
-460 QEEVADEASK
+460 QEEISDETGKA
-470 VSGEE
+470 SGEE
-475 EENKKIFVELNRIVV
+475 EENKKIFIELNRIVV

-538 HAIKLL
+538 YAIKLL

-553 AIADEAGFNSTP
+553 AIADEVGFNSTP

-580 EFKKAHESLK
+580 EFKKAQESL
-590 NYAVQ
+590 
-595 CSCMVKQFPVL
+595 
-606 SVYSNK
+606 

>member
-1 MVNAMRYIRL
+1 MVDAMRYIRL

-26 MADEAVNTDSITTEY
+26 MADEATNTDSITTEY

-251 CYMEKKYEQAEKY
+251 CYMEKKYGQAEKY

-286 LLVSKHYKQVID
+286 LLASKHYKQVID
-298 NCQEFK
+298 NSQEFK

-314 NTQYMNV
+314 NAQYMNV

-335 KEAAVLQGAIIAI
+335 KEAAILQGAIIAI

-368 NTSEKE
+368 DTSEKE

-382 QLKIRNITLTF
+382 QLKVRNITLTF
-393 LTCITLLALFVLWRM
+393 LTCITLLTLFVLWRM

-435 GQSLNVDEQLMISQD
+435 SQSLDIDEQLMISQD
-450 IEDESILFDN
+450 IEDESILFGD
-460 QEEVADEASK
+460 QEEISDETGK

-475 EENKKIFVELNRIVV
+475 EENKKIFIELNRIVV

-538 HAIKLL
+538 YAIKLL

-580 EFKKAHESLK
+580 EFKKAQESL
-590 NYAVQ
+590 
-595 CSCMVKQFPVL
+595 
-606 SVYSNK
+606 

>member
-26 MADEAVNTDSITTEY
+26 MADEATNADSITTEY

-61 NKNSMPLRVI
+61 NKKSMPLRVI

-251 CYMEKKYEQAEKY
+251 CYMEKKYGQAEKY

-286 LLVSKHYKQVID
+286 LLASKHYKQVID

-314 NTQYMNV
+314 NAQYMNV

-335 KEAAVLQGAIIAI
+335 KEAAILQGAIIAI

-368 NTSEKE
+368 DTSEKE

-382 QLKIRNITLTF
+382 QLKVRNITLTF
-393 LTCITLLALFVLWRM
+393 LTCIMLLTLFVLWRM

-435 GQSLNVDEQLMISQD
+435 SQSLDIDEQLMISQD
-450 IEDESILFDN
+450 IEDESILFDD
-460 QEEVADEASK
+460 QEEISDETGK

-475 EENKKIFVELNRIVV
+475 EENKKIFIELNRIVV

-538 HAIKLL
+538 YAIKLL

-553 AIADEAGFNSTP
+553 AIADEVGFNSTP

-580 EFKKAHESLK
+580 EFKKAQESL
-590 NYAVQ
+590 
-595 CSCMVKQFPVL
+595 
-606 SVYSNK
+606 

>member
-1 MVNAMRYIRL
+1 MMVNAMRYIRL
-11 GVCICILLFVHNQIL
+11 GVCICILLFVHNRIL

-393 LTCITLLALFVLWRM
+393 LTCITLLTLFVLWRM

-435 GQSLNVDEQLMISQD
+435 GQSLNVDEQLMISQH

-538 HAIKLL
+538 YAIKLL

-580 EFKKAHESLK
+580 EFKKAQESL
-590 NYAVQ
+590 
-595 CSCMVKQFPVL
+595 
-606 SVYSNK
+606 

>member
-1 MVNAMRYIRL
+1 MRYIRL

-26 MADEAVNTDSITTEY
+26 MADEATNADSITTEY

-61 NKNSMPLRVI
+61 NKKSMPLRVI

-251 CYMEKKYEQAEKY
+251 CYMEKKYGQAEKY

-286 LLVSKHYKQVID
+286 LLASKHYKQVID
-298 NCQEFK
+298 NSQEFK

-314 NTQYMNV
+314 NAQYMNV

-335 KEAAVLQGAIIAI
+335 KEAAILQGAIIAI

-368 NTSEKE
+368 DTSEKE

-382 QLKIRNITLTF
+382 QLKVRNITLTF
-393 LTCITLLALFVLWRM
+393 LTCITLLTLFVLWRM
-408 WRFNHIIR
+408 WRFNHIIK

-435 GQSLNVDEQLMISQD
+435 SQSLDIDEQLMISQD
-450 IEDESILFDN
+450 IEDESILFGD
-460 QEEVADEASK
+460 QEEISDETGKA
-470 VSGEE
+470 SGEE
-475 EENKKIFVELNRIVV
+475 EENKKIFIELNRIVV

-538 HAIKLL
+538 YAIKLL

-553 AIADEAGFNSTP
+553 AIADEVGFNSTP

-580 EFKKAHESLK
+580 EFKKAQESL
-590 NYAVQ
+590 
-595 CSCMVKQFPVL
+595 
-606 SVYSNK
+606 

>member
-1 MVNAMRYIRL
+1 
-11 GVCICILLFVHNQIL
+11 
-26 MADEAVNTDSITTEY
+26 MADEATNADSITTEY

-61 NKNSMPLRVI
+61 NKKSMPLRVI

-251 CYMEKKYEQAEKY
+251 CYMEKKYGQAEKY

-286 LLVSKHYKQVID
+286 LLASKHYKQVID
-298 NCQEFK
+298 NSQEFK

-314 NTQYMNV
+314 NAQYMNV

-335 KEAAVLQGAIIAI
+335 KEAAILQGAIIAI

-368 NTSEKE
+368 DTSEKE

-382 QLKIRNITLTF
+382 QLKVRNITLTF
-393 LTCITLLALFVLWRM
+393 LTCITLLTLFVLWRM

-435 GQSLNVDEQLMISQD
+435 SQSLNVDEQLMISQD

-475 EENKKIFVELNRIVV
+475 EENKKIFIELNRIVV

-538 HAIKLL
+538 YAIKLL

-580 EFKKAHESLK
+580 EFKKAQESL
-590 NYAVQ
+590 
-595 CSCMVKQFPVL
+595 
-606 SVYSNK
+606 